1 MKKPES
7 TNYYKE
13 FNDNMIIR
21 DYLALDRTIL
31 ANRRTL
37 LSYVRTF
44 IGLFGGGIG
53 LVELLDNGIIMVMG
67 YFSIAISV
75 PILVIGIINFIKIR
89 KSLSSI
95 LIIEDKMI
103 NSIEKELKSE

>member
-1 MKKPES
+1 MPKPKIK
-7 TNYYKE
+7 NFYKE
-13 FNDNMIIR
+13 YNDNMIIR

-53 LVELLDNGIIMVMG
+53 LVELLDNTVIMFVG
-67 YFSIAISV
+67 YISMATSI
-75 PILVIGIINFIKIR
+75 PILIIGIIEYIKVK

-95 LIIEDKMI
+95 FLIEEEKIA
-103 NSIEKELKSE
+103 SPEKEYS

>member
-1 MKKPES
+1 MPKPKIE
-7 TNYYKE
+7 NFYKE
-13 FNDNMIIR
+13 FNEKMIIR

-53 LVELLDNGIIMVMG
+53 LVELLDNSIIMVIG
-67 YFSIAISV
+67 YISMAVSV
-75 PILVIGIINFIKIR
+75 PILVFGIIEYIR
-89 KSLSSI
+89 VKKSLSSI
-95 LIIEDKMI
+95 FIIEEEKMA
-103 NSIEKELKSE
+103 SLEQEYS

>member
-1 MKKPES
+1 MKKAVTS
-7 TNYYKE
+7 FYKE
-13 FNDNMIIR
+13 FNENMIIR

-37 LSYVRTF
+37 LSYTRTF

-53 LVELLDNGIIMVMG
+53 LVKLLDKTIIVVIG
-67 YFSIAISV
+67 YISMAISV
-75 PILVIGIINFIKIR
+75 PILIIGIIEYMKMK

-95 LIIEDKMI
+95 FIIEE
-103 NSIEKELKSE
+103 EKNFS

>member
-1 MKKPES
+1 MKKAEI
-7 TNYYKE
+7 NNFYKE
-13 FNDNMIIR
+13 FNDKMIIR

-53 LVELLDNGIIMVMG
+53 LVELLDNTVIMIIGYISMGI
-67 YFSIAISV
+67 
-75 PILVIGIINFIKIR
+75 
-89 KSLSSI
+89 SLPI
-95 LIIEDKMI
+95 LIIGINEFIKMKKSLESIFIIEEDKI
-103 NSIEKELKSE
+103 NSLEKEDNI

>member
-1 MKKPES
+1 MPKPKIK
-7 TNYYKE
+7 NFYKE

-53 LVELLDNGIIMVMG
+53 LVELLDNSVIMVIG
-67 YFSIAISV
+67 YISMAVSV
-75 PILVIGIINFIKIR
+75 PILVFGIIEYVKVK

-95 LIIEDKMI
+95 FVIEEEKMA
-103 NSIEKELKSE
+103 SLEKEYS

>member
-1 MKKPES
+1 MPKPKIE
-7 TNYYKE
+7 NFYKE
-13 FNDNMIIR
+13 FNDSMIIR

-44 IGLFGGGIG
+44 IGLFAGGIG
-53 LVELLDNGIIMVMG
+53 LVELQDNVIIIIIG
-67 YFSIAISV
+67 YISMAISI
-75 PILVIGIINFIKIR
+75 PILVIGIIEYIKVK

-95 LIIEDKMI
+95 FVIEEEKI
-103 NSIEKELKSE
+103 ASLEKEYR

>member
-7 TNYYKE
+7 TDYYKE

-37 LSYVRTF
+37 LAYVRTS
-44 IGLFGGGIG
+44 IGLFAGGIG
-53 LVELLDNGIIMVMG
+53 LVELLDSGITMAIG
-67 YFSIAISV
+67 YISIAISV
-75 PILVIGIINFIKIR
+75 PVLVAGIIEFTKTKN
-89 KSLSSI
+89 SLASI
-95 LIIEDKMI
+95 LKMEGKKMEH
-103 NSIEKELKSE
+103 IEKEINS

>member
-1 MKKPES
+1 MKKKEI
-7 TNYYKE
+7 NNFYKE
-13 FNDNMIIR
+13 FNEKMIIR

-37 LSYVRTF
+37 LSYIRTF

-53 LVELLDNGIIMVMG
+53 LVELLDKTIIMVIG
-67 YFSIAISV
+67 YTSIALSF
-75 PILVIGIINFIKIR
+75 PILMIGFVEYVKTK

-95 LIIEDKMI
+95 FEIEEEKM
-103 NSIEKELKSE
+103 NYIEKDIM